1 MFNTCKEEQKQYL
14 KAMTENFSKLM
25 SDSNPQIQRV
35 QRTWSIKCK
44 NKPKSTSRHIL
55 DFKEKIKKKILK
67 EDKWEKKK
75 TLHPQESRTLSPIL
89 LKNYTRGYSE
99 TFKVLKKK
107 NVSLEFFTLW
117 NYPSKMEKGFLKQK
131 LRESAASRYVFQDIL
146 KDVLQRVRRMI
157 YQKHQST

>member
-1 MFNTCKEEQKQYL
+1 MFNTYKEEQKQYL

-75 TLHPQESRTLSPIL
+75 NTSPSGI
-89 LKNYTRGYSE
+89 
-99 TFKVLKKK
+99 K
-107 NVSLEFFTLW
+107 NVIPNS
-117 NYPSKMEKGFLKQK
+117 PQK
-131 LRESAASRYVFQDIL
+131 LY
-146 KDVLQRVRRMI
+146 KRV
-157 YQKHQST
+157 Q

>member
-1 MFNTCKEEQKQYL
+1 MFNTYKEEQKQYL

-107 NVSLEFFTLW
+107 NVSLEFFTL
-117 NYPSKMEKGFLKQK
+117 
-131 LRESAASRYVFQDIL
+131 
-146 KDVLQRVRRMI
+146 
-157 YQKHQST
+157 

>member
-75 TLHPQESRTLSPIL
+75 KH
-89 LKNYTRGYSE
+89 
-99 TFKVLKKK
+99 
-107 NVSLEFFTLW
+107 FTLR
-117 NYPSKMEKGFLKQK
+117 NQERYPQFSSKTIQEGTVKHLK
-131 LRESAASRYVFQDIL
+131 Y
-146 KDVLQRVRRMI
+146 
-157 YQKHQST
+157 